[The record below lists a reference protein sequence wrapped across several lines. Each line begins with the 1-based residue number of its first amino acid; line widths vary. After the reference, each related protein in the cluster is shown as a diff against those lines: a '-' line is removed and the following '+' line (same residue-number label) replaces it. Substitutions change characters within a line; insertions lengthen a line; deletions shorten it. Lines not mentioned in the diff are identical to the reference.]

1 MNRRIFGGLLGIA
14 LAFSLLLPVPSRAQ
28 LQGHL
33 VGGIGGSRP
42 GTGTQLYVGGG
53 AEGFVKEGFAISG
66 DLGYLGPAK
75 AMRSGFGL
83 IDLDGGY
90 HFARD
95 QKVVPFV
102 SAGYS
107 LGFRSGHFNAV
118 NFGGGANV
126 WFSSK
131 MGLRLELRDVYHP
144 ETNASIHFINL
155 RIGLTFR

>member
-1 MNRRIFGGLLGIA
+1 MHRKLLLGVVGIA
-14 LAFSLLLPVPSRAQ
+14 VAIGLVFPVPSAAQ
-28 LQGHL
+28 LQGYV
-33 VGGIGGSRP
+33 VGAPGGTSP
-42 GTGTQLYVGGG
+42 GTGTTMYLGGG
-53 AEGFVKEGFAISG
+53 VEGFAKKGFAISG
-66 DLGYLGPAK
+66 DLGYLAPAK
-75 AMRSGFGL
+75 SMRSGFGL

-95 QKVVPFV
+95 RKVSPFV

-126 WFSSK
+126 WLSSK
-131 MGLRLELRDVYHP
+131 LGLRLELRDVFHP
-144 ETNASIHFINL
+144 ETGANVHFVNM